1 MNFLKKNKKNKSHR
15 FKSVKRKY
23 LRVLFIFLM
32 CYAFV
37 FYTGLTSAK
46 RVVYDYAKENQKIEI
61 SGINLTLVSRK
72 YDPEAG
78 VFRSDYW
85 IDSSNKTDDLHSLT
99 IESGT
104 YSNVDSNQKLLT
116 KVNSVDSNY
125 LVVITEKVPKET
137 KDIRQDLNIIK
148 FNSNNEKQQLNDPIK
163 IYTSVK
169 QVEIGSVQSNYKG
182 DSLRYSI
189 HLSKEKIKGYK
200 DEIAGKKKAIQR
212 LKNQNVDMKMELKY
226 KFGDELKESKS
237 KMNTNELSVDTKLKE
252 IEEIEKSIEQ
262 MNKKIKLLEESLS
275 EIES

>member
-1 MNFLKKNKKNKSHR
+1 MNFLKQNKKNKSHR

-46 RVVYDYAKENQKIEI
+46 RIVYDYAKENQKVEI
-61 SGINLTLVSRK
+61 SGIYLTLVSRK

-78 VFRSDYW
+78 IFRSDYW
-85 IDSSNKTDDLHSLT
+85 IDSNNKTDDLHSLT

-104 YSNVDSNQKLLT
+104 FSNVDSKQQLST
-116 KVNSVDSNY
+116 KVTQVDSNY
-125 LVVITEKVPKET
+125 LVVMTENVPKET

-148 FNSNNEKQQLNDPIK
+148 FDSNNEKKQLNEPIK

-182 DSLRYSI
+182 DSLKYSI
-189 HLSKEKIKGYK
+189 HLSKEKIKEYE
-200 DEIAGKKKAIQR
+200 DEIAKKRKAIQR
-212 LKNQNVDMKMELKY
+212 LKSQNVDMKIELKY
-226 KFGDELKESKS
+226 KFGDELKEAKS
-237 KMNTNELSVDTKLKE
+237 KMNSNELSVETKLKE
-252 IEEIEKSIEQ
+252 IEEIEKSIEE